1 MKVCEVQ
8 KYMGFVGPDKD
19 ANGALFRAEI
29 ADDDE
34 SAAYWLGRALGL
46 AWQHHEGE
54 GRCPGYLA
62 VIEEIEAGEE
72 IPEVRAQQVESWAD
86 RGGLQ
91 FRRLA

>member
-1 MKVCEVQ
+1 MNTQEIQ
-8 KYMGFVGPDKD
+8 RYMSFVGPSRD
-19 ANGALFRAEI
+19 ACGALFMAEVGN
-29 ADDDE
+29 E
-34 SAAYWLGRALGL
+34 AAEAHLLGRALGL
-46 AWQHHEGE
+46 AWQYHDGE

-62 VIEEIEAGEE
+62 VIEAIEAGEE